1 MSIKIVFSDIDGTFL
16 TNDHRVTEHT
26 QQTVKSLLSK
36 GIPFVLVSARMPE
49 AIYPITQSIGVT
61 IPIISYSG
69 GLVLTE
75 KEQVLYSRELTE
87 TDCRH
92 VLTDIEEHW
101 PEVTVNY
108 YAGRHWYVR
117 QIDSRVQTE
126 MDITSAQA
134 EPADFD
140 ELMDRGI
147 LPNKILIMADPPVCE
162 EMEQKLGVRF
172 PGLNVVRSA
181 PMLLEIMDRSVS
193 KATGIEV
200 MLKHFGWTADEAL
213 AFGDNYNDTEMLQYV
228 GCGVAMKNAPD
239 AIRALADEVTET
251 NENDGIYVCLR
262 KKGLIPA
269 E

>member
-1 MSIKIVFSDIDGTFL
+1 MPIRIVFSDIDGTFL

-26 QQTVKSLLSK
+26 QQAVKELLAK
-36 GIPFVLVSARMPE
+36 DIPFVLVSARMPE
-49 AIYPITQSIGVT
+49 AIYPITRNIGVT

-69 GLVLTE
+69 GLVLTAE
-75 KEQVLYSRELTE
+75 EQVLYSKALTE
-87 TDCRH
+87 ADCRR
-92 VLTDIEEHW
+92 VLADIDEHW

-117 QIDSRVQTE
+117 CIDSRVQLE

-134 EPADFD
+134 EIADFAS
-140 ELMDRGI
+140 LMAEGV

-162 EMEQKLGVRF
+162 EMEKKLGERF
-172 PGLNVVRSA
+172 PELNVVRSA

-200 MLKHFGWTADEAL
+200 MLKHFGLTAEEVI

-228 GCGVAMKNAPD
+228 GCGVAMGNAPEP
-239 AIRALADEVTET
+239 IRALAHEVTKT
-251 NENDGIYVCLR
+251 NEEDGIHACLL
-262 KKGLIPA
+262 KKGLVSA
-269 E
+269 